1 MLTCYFI
8 CVILRKHKCDE
19 YHAKSNNV
27 GVAADKIK
35 VRKSL
40 VSRFKQHV
48 VSCHL
53 LGLEN
58 MAESRHTE

>member
-8 CVILRKHKCDE
+8 CVILRKHKCDK

-35 VRKSL
+35 ARKSL
-40 VSRFKQHV
+40 VSRFK
-48 VSCHL
+48 
-53 LGLEN
+53 
-58 MAESRHTE
+58 